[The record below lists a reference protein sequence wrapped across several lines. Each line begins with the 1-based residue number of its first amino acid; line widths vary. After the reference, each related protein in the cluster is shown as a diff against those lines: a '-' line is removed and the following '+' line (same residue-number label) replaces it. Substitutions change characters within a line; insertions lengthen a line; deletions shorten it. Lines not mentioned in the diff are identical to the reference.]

1 MEKVFQKLKKHITLV
16 VAIIFI
22 VLGFALYANTFK
34 VPIFWDDED
43 NITNNQYIKNWD
55 YFPRFF
61 SENLIAGAGLVSNY
75 WRPMLLVVFSTGWH
89 IWGDWP
95 GGYHFINISLHI
107 ANAILLFLILT
118 YLFKHRG
125 LAFLTSSVFLVHPL
139 QTEAIA
145 ATTGT
150 ADPLWVLF
158 TFLGIFFYLKFRI
171 SDKLPFQSGYYFLSL
186 AMYVLALM
194 SKEIAIIIPALIFIS
209 DFFFGPMEEK
219 MSFKERLKKII
230 KVIWPFLVLAGF
242 YILLRATVLNF
253 QNTFNFYDQESNAFA
268 SHFYIRFFTF
278 FRVLIVYLGLFFWP
292 HDLHMERSVEIT
304 TSFFSP
310 DVIFGGLLFAGL
322 LILAFTQFKRLPI
335 LSFGI
340 LWFFAGLAP
349 TSNILVPINNTL
361 YEHWLY
367 LPLIGIFLI
376 LFWLGI
382 VIAREFYYQKI
393 FLGIFIIFPIFLGYL
408 TISRN
413 RDWRDPITFYN
424 QTLRYAPNSYRVI
437 NNLGKTYAETSDYQ
451 KAEIMYKRAIDLD
464 PTGPVAYH
472 NLANAYK
479 NTKREDLAEQYFRLA
494 IKLDPNFIYSY
505 NALADMYFKN
515 QKYHEARQILENYL
529 GYNKTNINT
538 LFLLSQIAVTEK
550 DFKGALDYLEK
561 ALAIEPQNQLIQTA
575 IQQIFFYFLNTK
587 NL

>member
-1 MEKVFQKLKKHITLV
+1 MEKVFQKLKKQISLV
-16 VAIIFI
+16 VTIVFI
-22 VLGFALYANTFK
+22 VLGFALYANTFQ

-75 WRPMLLVVFSTGWH
+75 WRPMLLVIFSTGWH

-139 QTEAIA
+139 QTEAITPA
-145 ATTGT
+145 TGT

-158 TFLGIFFYLKFRI
+158 AFLGIFFYLKFRI
-171 SDKLPFQSGYYFLSL
+171 SNKLSFQSGYYFLSL

-209 DFFFGPMEEK
+209 DFFFELRDEK
-219 MSFKERLKKII
+219 TPFKEKLKKAG
-230 KVIWPFLVLAGF
+230 KTIWPFLVLAGF

-253 QNTFNFYDQESNAFA
+253 QNTFNFYNQESNAFA

-292 HDLHMERSVEIT
+292 HNLHMERSVEIA
-304 TSFFSP
+304 TSFFSL
-310 DVIFGGLLFAGL
+310 DVILGGLLFAGL

-340 LWFFAGLAP
+340 LWFFIGLAP

-382 VIAREFYYQKI
+382 VITREFRYQKI
-393 FLGIFIIFPIFLGYL
+393 FLIIPIIFLVFLGYV
-408 TISRN
+408 TINRN
-413 RDWRDPITFYN
+413 HEWRDPITFYK
-424 QTLRYAPNSYRVI
+424 QILKYTPNSYRVI
-437 NNLGKTYAETSDYQ
+437 NNLGKTYAEAGDYQ
-451 KAEIMYKRAIDLD
+451 KAEIMYKKAINLD
-464 PTGPVAYH
+464 PAGPTAYH
-472 NLANAYK
+472 NLANIYNASQK
-479 NTKREDLAEQYFRLA
+479 EDLAEQYFRLA
-494 IKLDPNFIYSY
+494 IKADPNFVYSY
-505 NALADMYFKN
+505 NALANMYLKN
-515 QKYHEARQILENYL
+515 QKYREARQIFEDYLEYD
-529 GYNKTNINT
+529 KTKTNT
-538 LFLLSQIAVTEK
+538 LFLLAQIAVAEK

-561 ALAIEPQNQLIQTA
+561 ALVIEPQNQIVQTA
-575 IQQIFFYFLNTK
+575 IQQILLFR
-587 NL
+587 

>member
-1 MEKVFQKLKKHITLV
+1 MGHSMVKLFEIVKKRGNLLTIFLF
-16 VAIIFI
+16 IIF
-22 VLGFALYANTFK
+22 GFIIYANTFA

-75 WRPMLLVVFSTGWH
+75 WRPMLLAVFSTGWH
-89 IWGDWP
+89 IWGNWP

-139 QTEAIA
+139 QTEAITPA
-145 ATTGT
+145 TGT

-158 TFLGIFFYLKFRI
+158 AFLGIFFYLKFRI
-171 SDKLPFQSGYYFLSL
+171 SNKLSFQSGYYFLSL

-209 DFFFGPMEEK
+209 DFFFKPMEEE

-230 KVIWPFLVLAGF
+230 KIIWPFLVLAGF

-253 QNTFNFYDQESNAFA
+253 QNTFNFYNQESNAFA

-292 HDLHMERSVEIT
+292 HNLHMERSVEIA
-304 TSFFSP
+304 TSFFSL
-310 DVIFGGLLFAGL
+310 DVILGGLLFAGL

-340 LWFFAGLAP
+340 LWFFIGLAP

-382 VIAREFYYQKI
+382 VITREFRYQKI
-393 FLGIFIIFPIFLGYL
+393 FLIIPIIFLVFLGYV
-408 TISRN
+408 TINRN
-413 RDWRDPITFYN
+413 HEWRDPITFYK
-424 QTLRYAPNSYRVI
+424 QILKYTPNSYRVI
-437 NNLGKTYAETSDYQ
+437 NNLGKTYAEAGDYQ
-451 KAEIMYKRAIDLD
+451 KAEIMYKKAINLD
-464 PTGPVAYH
+464 PAGPTAYH
-472 NLANAYK
+472 NLANIYNASQK
-479 NTKREDLAEQYFRLA
+479 EDLAEQYFRLA
-494 IKLDPNFIYSY
+494 IKADPNFVYSY
-505 NALADMYFKN
+505 NALANMYLKN
-515 QKYHEARQILENYL
+515 QKYREARQIFEDYLEYD
-529 GYNKTNINT
+529 KTKTNT
-538 LFLLSQIAVTEK
+538 LFLLAQIAVAEK

-561 ALAIEPQNQLIQTA
+561 ALVIEPQNQIVQTA
-575 IQQIFFYFLNTK
+575 IQQILLFR
-587 NL
+587 

>member
-1 MEKVFQKLKKHITLV
+1 MEKVFQKLKKHISLV
-16 VAIIFI
+16 VAIVFI
-22 VLGFALYANTFK
+22 VLGFALYANTFR

-75 WRPMLLVVFSTGWH
+75 WRPMLLVIFSTGWH

-139 QTEAIA
+139 QTEAITPA
-145 ATTGT
+145 TGT

-158 TFLGIFFYLKFRI
+158 AFLGIFFYLKFRI
-171 SDKLPFQSGYYFLSL
+171 SNKLSFQSGYYFLSL

-209 DFFFGPMEEK
+209 DFFFKPTEEE

-230 KVIWPFLVLAGF
+230 KIIWPFLVLAGF

-253 QNTFNFYDQESNAFA
+253 QNTFNFYNQESNAFA

-292 HDLHMERSVEIT
+292 HNLHMERSVEIA
-304 TSFFSP
+304 TSFFSL
-310 DVIFGGLLFAGL
+310 DVILGGLLFAGL

-340 LWFFAGLAP
+340 LWFFIGLAP

-382 VIAREFYYQKI
+382 VITREFRYQKI
-393 FLGIFIIFPIFLGYL
+393 FLIIPIIFLVFLGYV
-408 TISRN
+408 TINRN
-413 RDWRDPITFYN
+413 HEWRDPITFYK
-424 QTLRYAPNSYRVI
+424 QILKYTPNSYRVI
-437 NNLGKTYAETSDYQ
+437 NNLGKTYAEAGDYQ
-451 KAEIMYKRAIDLD
+451 KAEIMYKKAINLD
-464 PTGPVAYH
+464 PAGPTAYH
-472 NLANAYK
+472 NLANIYNASQK
-479 NTKREDLAEQYFRLA
+479 EDLAEQYFRLA
-494 IKLDPNFIYSY
+494 IKADPNFVYSY
-505 NALADMYFKN
+505 NALANMYLKN
-515 QKYHEARQILENYL
+515 QKYREARQIFEDYLEYD
-529 GYNKTNINT
+529 KTKTNT
-538 LFLLSQIAVTEK
+538 LFLLAQIAVAEK

-561 ALAIEPQNQLIQTA
+561 ALVIEPQNQIVQTA
-575 IQQIFFYFLNTK
+575 IQQILLFR
-587 NL
+587 

>member
-1 MEKVFQKLKKHITLV
+1 MEKVFQKLKKHISLV
-16 VAIIFI
+16 VAIVFI
-22 VLGFALYANTFK
+22 VLGFALYANTSR

-75 WRPMLLVVFSTGWH
+75 WRPMLLVIFSTGWH

-139 QTEAIA
+139 QTEAITPA
-145 ATTGT
+145 TGT

-158 TFLGIFFYLKFRI
+158 AFLGIFFYLKFRI
-171 SDKLPFQSGYYFLSL
+171 SNRPSFQSGYYFLSL

-209 DFFFGPMEEK
+209 DFFFEPRDEK
-219 MSFKERLKKII
+219 TPFKEKLKKAGKTIL
-230 KVIWPFLVLAGF
+230 PFLVLAGF
-242 YILLRATVLNF
+242 YILFRATVLNF
-253 QNTFNFYDQESNAFA
+253 QNTFNFYNQEGNAFA
-268 SHFYIRFFTF
+268 SHFYIRVFTF

-292 HDLHMERSVEIT
+292 YDLHMERSVEIA
-304 TSFFSP
+304 TSFFSL
-310 DVIFGGLLFAGL
+310 DVILGGLLFAGL

-340 LWFFAGLAP
+340 LWFFIGLAP

-382 VIAREFYYQKI
+382 VITREFRYQKI
-393 FLGIFIIFPIFLGYL
+393 FLIIPLIFLVFLGYV
-408 TISRN
+408 TINRN
-413 RDWRDPITFYN
+413 HEWRDPVTFYK
-424 QTLRYAPNSYRVI
+424 QTLKYAPNSYRVI
-437 NNLGKTYAETSDYQ
+437 NNLGKTYAEAGDYQ
-451 KAEIMYKRAIDLD
+451 KAEIMYKKAINLD
-464 PTGPVAYH
+464 PVGPTAYH
-472 NLANAYK
+472 NLANTYNASQK
-479 NTKREDLAEQYFRLA
+479 EDLAEQYFRLA
-494 IKLDPNFIYSY
+494 IKADPNFVYSY
-505 NALADMYFKN
+505 NALANIYLKN
-515 QKYHEARQILENYL
+515 QKYREARQIFEDYLEYD
-529 GYNKTNINT
+529 KTKTNT
-538 LFLLSQIAVTEK
+538 LFLLAQIAVAEK

-561 ALAIEPQNQLIQTA
+561 ALMIEPQNQIVQTA
-575 IQQIFFYFLNTK
+575 IQQILLFR
-587 NL
+587 

>member
-1 MEKVFQKLKKHITLV
+1 MVKLFEIVKKRGNLLTIFLF
-16 VAIIFI
+16 IIF
-22 VLGFALYANTFK
+22 GFIIYANTFA

-75 WRPMLLVVFSTGWH
+75 WRPMLLAVFSTGWH
-89 IWGDWP
+89 IWGNWP

-139 QTEAIA
+139 QTEAITPA
-145 ATTGT
+145 TGT

-158 TFLGIFFYLKFRI
+158 AFLGIFFYLKFRI
-171 SDKLPFQSGYYFLSL
+171 SNKLSFQSGYYFLSL

-209 DFFFGPMEEK
+209 DFFFKPMKEE

-230 KVIWPFLVLAGF
+230 KIIWPFLVLAGF

-253 QNTFNFYDQESNAFA
+253 QNTFNFYNQESNAFA

-292 HDLHMERSVEIT
+292 HNLHMERSVEIA
-304 TSFFSP
+304 TSFFSL
-310 DVIFGGLLFAGL
+310 DVILGGLLFAGL

-340 LWFFAGLAP
+340 LWFFIGLAP

-382 VIAREFYYQKI
+382 VITREFRYQKI
-393 FLGIFIIFPIFLGYL
+393 FLIIPIIFLVFLGYV
-408 TISRN
+408 TINRN
-413 RDWRDPITFYN
+413 HEWRDPITFYK
-424 QTLRYAPNSYRVI
+424 QILKYTPNSYRVI
-437 NNLGKTYAETSDYQ
+437 NNLGKTYAEAGDYQ
-451 KAEIMYKRAIDLD
+451 KAEIMYKKAINLD
-464 PTGPVAYH
+464 PAGPTAYH
-472 NLANAYK
+472 NLANIYNASQK
-479 NTKREDLAEQYFRLA
+479 EDLAEQYFRLA
-494 IKLDPNFIYSY
+494 IKADPNFVYSY
-505 NALADMYFKN
+505 NALANMYLKN
-515 QKYHEARQILENYL
+515 QKYREARQIFEDYLEYD
-529 GYNKTNINT
+529 KTKTNT
-538 LFLLSQIAVTEK
+538 LFLLAQIAVAEK

-561 ALAIEPQNQLIQTA
+561 ALVIEPQNQIVQTA
-575 IQQIFFYFLNTK
+575 IQQILLFR
-587 NL
+587 

>member
-1 MEKVFQKLKKHITLV
+1 MGHSMVKLFEIVKKRGNLLTIFLF
-16 VAIIFI
+16 IIF
-22 VLGFALYANTFK
+22 GFIIYANTFA

-75 WRPMLLVVFSTGWH
+75 WRPMLLAVFSTGWH
-89 IWGDWP
+89 IWGNWP

-139 QTEAIA
+139 QTEAITPA
-145 ATTGT
+145 TGT

-158 TFLGIFFYLKFRI
+158 AFLGIFFYLKFRI
-171 SDKLPFQSGYYFLSL
+171 SNKLSFQSGYYFLSL

-209 DFFFGPMEEK
+209 DFFFKPMEEE

-230 KVIWPFLVLAGF
+230 KIIWPFLVLAGF

-253 QNTFNFYDQESNAFA
+253 QNTFNFYNQESNAFA

-292 HDLHMERSVEIT
+292 HNLHMERSVEIA
-304 TSFFSP
+304 TSFFSL
-310 DVIFGGLLFAGL
+310 DVILGGLLFAGL

-340 LWFFAGLAP
+340 LWFFIGLAP

-382 VIAREFYYQKI
+382 VIAREFRYQKI
-393 FLGIFIIFPIFLGYL
+393 FLIIPLIFLVFLGYV
-408 TISRN
+408 TINRN
-413 RDWRDPITFYN
+413 HEWRDPITFYK
-424 QTLRYAPNSYRVI
+424 QILKYTPNSYRVI
-437 NNLGKTYAETSDYQ
+437 NNLGKTYAEAGDYQ
-451 KAEIMYKRAIDLD
+451 KAEIMYKKAINLD
-464 PTGPVAYH
+464 PAGPTAYH
-472 NLANAYK
+472 NLANIYNASQK
-479 NTKREDLAEQYFRLA
+479 EDLAEQYFRLA
-494 IKLDPNFIYSY
+494 IKADPNFVYSY
-505 NALADMYFKN
+505 NALANMYLKN
-515 QKYHEARQILENYL
+515 QKYREARQIFEDYLEYD
-529 GYNKTNINT
+529 KTKTNT
-538 LFLLSQIAVTEK
+538 LFLLAQIAVAEK

-561 ALAIEPQNQLIQTA
+561 ALVIEPQNQIVQTA
-575 IQQIFFYFLNTK
+575 IQQILLFR
-587 NL
+587 

>member
-1 MEKVFQKLKKHITLV
+1 MGHSMVKLFEIVKKRGNLLTIFLF
-16 VAIIFI
+16 IIF
-22 VLGFALYANTFK
+22 GFIIYANTFA

-75 WRPMLLVVFSTGWH
+75 WRPMLLVIFSTGWH

-139 QTEAIA
+139 QTEAITPA
-145 ATTGT
+145 TGT

-158 TFLGIFFYLKFRI
+158 AFLGIFFYLKFRI
-171 SDKLPFQSGYYFLSL
+171 SNKLSFQSGYYFLSL

-209 DFFFGPMEEK
+209 DFFFKPMKEK

-230 KVIWPFLVLAGF
+230 KIIWPFLVLAGF
-242 YILLRATVLNF
+242 YILLRTTVLNF
-253 QNTFNFYDQESNAFA
+253 QNTFNFYNQESNAFA

-292 HDLHMERSVEIT
+292 HNLHMERSVEIA
-304 TSFFSP
+304 TSFFSL
-310 DVIFGGLLFAGL
+310 DVILGGLLFAGL

-340 LWFFAGLAP
+340 LWFFIGLAP

-382 VIAREFYYQKI
+382 VITREFRYQKI
-393 FLGIFIIFPIFLGYL
+393 FLIIPIIFLVFLGYV
-408 TISRN
+408 TINRN
-413 RDWRDPITFYN
+413 HEWRDPITFYK
-424 QTLRYAPNSYRVI
+424 QILKYTPNSYRVI
-437 NNLGKTYAETSDYQ
+437 NNLGKTYAEAGDYQ
-451 KAEIMYKRAIDLD
+451 KAEIMYKKAINLD
-464 PTGPVAYH
+464 PAGPTAYH
-472 NLANAYK
+472 NLANIYNASQK
-479 NTKREDLAEQYFRLA
+479 EDLAEQYFRLA
-494 IKLDPNFIYSY
+494 IKADPNFVYSY
-505 NALADMYFKN
+505 NALANMYLKN
-515 QKYHEARQILENYL
+515 QKYREARQIFEDYLEYD
-529 GYNKTNINT
+529 KTKTNT
-538 LFLLSQIAVTEK
+538 LFLLAQIAVAEK

-561 ALAIEPQNQLIQTA
+561 ALMIEPQNQIVQTA
-575 IQQIFFYFLNTK
+575 IQQILLFR
-587 NL
+587 

>member
-1 MEKVFQKLKKHITLV
+1 MGHSMVKLFEIVKKRGNLLTIFLF
-16 VAIIFI
+16 IIF
-22 VLGFALYANTFK
+22 GFIIYANTFA

-43 NITNNQYIKNWD
+43 NITNNQYIKKWD

-75 WRPMLLVVFSTGWH
+75 WRPMLLVIFSTGWH

-139 QTEAIA
+139 QTEAITPA
-145 ATTGT
+145 TGT

-158 TFLGIFFYLKFRI
+158 AFLGIFFYLKFRI
-171 SDKLPFQSGYYFLSL
+171 SNKLSFQSGYYFLSL

-209 DFFFGPMEEK
+209 DFFFKPMEEE

-230 KVIWPFLVLAGF
+230 KIIWPFLVLAGF

-253 QNTFNFYDQESNAFA
+253 QNTFNFYNQESNAFA

-292 HDLHMERSVEIT
+292 HNLHMERSVEIA
-304 TSFFSP
+304 TSFFSL
-310 DVIFGGLLFAGL
+310 DVILGGLLFAGL

-340 LWFFAGLAP
+340 LWFFIGLAP

-382 VIAREFYYQKI
+382 VITREFRYQKI
-393 FLGIFIIFPIFLGYL
+393 FLIIPIIFLVFLGYV
-408 TISRN
+408 TINRN
-413 RDWRDPITFYN
+413 HEWRDPITFYK
-424 QTLRYAPNSYRVI
+424 QILKYTPNSYRVI
-437 NNLGKTYAETSDYQ
+437 NNLGKTYAEAGDYQ
-451 KAEIMYKRAIDLD
+451 KAEIMYKKAINLD
-464 PTGPVAYH
+464 PAGPTAYH
-472 NLANAYK
+472 NLANIYNASQK
-479 NTKREDLAEQYFRLA
+479 EDLAEQYFRLA
-494 IKLDPNFIYSY
+494 IKADPNFVYSY
-505 NALADMYFKN
+505 NALANMYLKN
-515 QKYHEARQILENYL
+515 QKYREARQIFEDYLEYD
-529 GYNKTNINT
+529 KTKTNT
-538 LFLLSQIAVTEK
+538 LFLLAQIAVAEK

-561 ALAIEPQNQLIQTA
+561 ALVIEPQNQIVQTA
-575 IQQIFFYFLNTK
+575 IQQILLFR
-587 NL
+587 